1 MQVGALFA
9 SIFSVIGDRR
19 KSVTQIQAEANTHAL
34 KRTLGKWNLVSLG
47 IGCIIGAGIFVMTG
61 TAAANHAGP
70 AIILSFVLAGFAC
83 AFAGL
88 CYAELASVLPVS
100 GSAYT
105 YSYVTMGEVFAWVMG
120 WLLLLEYGLAAST
133 VAVGWS
139 GYIVS
144 FLKDFGVM
152 IPPEYAAAT
161 GQSVKLVGGQ
171 TVTAIF
177 NLPAFLGVTAVT
189 LLLVVGVKES
199 ATVNNVIVLVK
210 VTVILL
216 FIAIGIFYVNPGNW
230 HPFIP
235 ENKGPGEFGVDG
247 VLRAASII
255 FFAYVGFEAVS
266 TAAAEAKNPQKD
278 MPFGIIGS
286 LVICT
291 IIYMAVA
298 LVLTGIVHYSDLNV
312 PDPIAVA
319 VDKIGLGWFAFIIK
333 VGAIMG
339 LSSVMLVLLYGQ
351 TRIFYTMSKD
361 GLLPVALSQVHKK
374 FKTPWINTL
383 IVGALVSIAAGTM
396 PISQLGDLVSLGTL
410 CAFAIVCLSVLWL
423 HYTQPKLARPFST
436 PWKPWIPLLGIA
448 FCGYLIA
455 QMPAHTFVQLR
466 WFFLLGA
473 LIYLFYG
480 RHNSVLGSNLD
491 KGVSI
496 SGSQQLWLLVG
507 LAFAIYLGWL
517 GFHHPDLVLKEVDS
531 LMIMLALIVSGAL
544 VLTGVLWGQ
553 AKKAKAGDMGDDWY
567 TALVGLYV
575 LALLLSVLLHVVSGK
590 EMLATWLLP
599 YMTGF
604 FAIITA
610 MALIWS
616 ITLPGW
622 LRRRLGA

>member
-1 MQVGALFA
+1 MQVGQLFA
-9 SIFSVIGDRR
+9 SIFSVFHDRR
-19 KSVTQIQAEANTHAL
+19 KSVTQIQAEANAHAL

-105 YSYVTMGEVFAWVMG
+105 YSYVTMGEIFAWVMG

-144 FLKDFGVM
+144 FLKDFGLV

-161 GQSVKLVGGQ
+161 GQA
-171 TVTAIF
+171 VTLASGKAGVAIF
-177 NLPAFLGVTAVT
+177 NLPAFIGIFAVTA
-189 LLLVVGVKES
+189 LLVVGVKES
-199 ATVNNVIVLVK
+199 ATVNNFIVLVK

-216 FIAIGIFYVNPGNW
+216 FIAIGIFYVNPDNW

-235 ENKGPGEFGVDG
+235 EEKAPGEFGVGG

-291 IIYMAVA
+291 LIYMAVA
-298 LVLTGIVHYSDLNV
+298 LVLTGIVHYPNLNV

-319 VDKIGLGWFAFIIK
+319 VDQIGLGWFAFIIK

-361 GLLPVALSQVHKK
+361 GLLPVALSHVHKK
-374 FKTPWINTL
+374 FKTPWINTI
-383 IVGALVSIAAGTM
+383 IVGVLVSIAAGTM

-423 HYTQPKLARPFST
+423 HFTQPKLARPFST

-455 QMPAHTFVQLR
+455 QMPSETFVQLR

-480 RHNSVLGSNLD
+480 RHNSVLGSSLD
-491 KGVSI
+491 KGSI
-496 SGSQQLWLLVG
+496 NGSQQLWLLVG
-507 LAFAIYLGWL
+507 LAVSFYLGWQ
-517 GFHHPDLVLKEVDS
+517 GFHQPQLVLAEVDF
-531 LMIMLALIVSGAL
+531 LMIMLALIVSGTL
-544 VLTGVLWGQ
+544 VLAGVLWGQ
-553 AKKAKAGDMGDDWY
+553 AKKLKAGDMGDDWFA
-567 TALVGLYV
+567 ALAGLYV

-590 EMLATWLLP
+590 EMIAAWLTP
-599 YMTGF
+599 YLTGF
-604 FAIITA
+604 FAIITS

-622 LRRRLGA
+622 LRRRLG